1 MGMSDLF
8 KLKVG
13 TTNEEKWVLLISINP
28 GAPNGGSGTQY
39 FIEIMTEHIL
49 KQIKKDI
56 KWIDNGAD
64 NYAGVTYNN
73 APNDQRIFRL
83 DE

>member
-13 TTNEEKWVLLISINP
+13 TTNEEKWVLLSALIPVRQMVVQVRNISLDYD
-28 GAPNGGSGTQY
+28 GTHFKTDQ
-39 FIEIMTEHIL
+39 
-49 KQIKKDI
+49 KI

-64 NYAGVTYNN
+64 NCRCNLNN
-73 APNDQRIFRL
+73 APNDQRIL
-83 DE
+83 LAG